1 MSETTSILGGVRVI
15 ESKWLP
21 AESRWKIFADWR
33 ARLAR
38 NLSRRST
45 ARWEPLDDGQT
56 PNVFLIGGNLYANP
70 RVVAGLILATAP
82 SLGDPDP

>member
-56 PNVFLIGGNLYANP
+56 FIEAYLEIVEERAL
-70 RVVAGLILATAP
+70 GLVEHVGSAR
-82 SLGDPDP
+82 